1 MVLPILKFVQIVN
14 IPSNVCIEKKR
25 FFEIDELYWNDLAA
39 TEWISGWKRN
49 NWIKKTDSKPV
60 LNKDLMI
67 KIDEL
72 QEKVKVKWVY
82 HTVNFLHLFVFFL
95 FDLDLCCWSFIKSR
109 QWCCWSFSESRCSTI
124 VEFSLIVR
132 LANLCLFFLSS
143 NEIQIYFFSWKSLVY
158 WISFNNHRNDRIFIF
173 HKCVS
178 SHKKLCYM

>member
-1 MVLPILKFVQIVN
+1 METALKNGVTHLEIRTDSKYTIQ
-14 IPSNVCIEKKR
+14 CMYRKKR

-95 FDLDLCCWSFIKSR
+95 FDLDLCRWSFIKSR
-109 QWCCWSFSESRCSTI
+109 Q
-124 VEFSLIVR
+124 
-132 LANLCLFFLSS
+132 
-143 NEIQIYFFSWKSLVY
+143 
-158 WISFNNHRNDRIFIF
+158 
-173 HKCVS
+173 
-178 SHKKLCYM
+178 